1 MNIKPYINP
10 ETSSLKGKDLL
21 SIYNLSREEIE
32 EILKTAETLK
42 TMHSLGADY
51 KPLKG
56 KTLGMIFQK
65 SSTRTRVSF
74 EVAMWQLGGYALF
87 LSSGDM
93 QLGRGETIP
102 DTARVLSRYL
112 DGIMIRAYSHKD
124 VEILAEYADIPVI
137 NGLTDYS
144 HPCQVLADLFTIYEK
159 KKKLSGLKLAFI
171 GDGRYNMANSLL
183 FGCSKVGMDIAVASP
198 AGYQPDEEVVE
209 KAKMDAQFNGSK
221 IIITDDVYEAAKG
234 ADILYTDV
242 WTSMGQEKE
251 QEARIK
257 AFSGYQVNKGL
268 LEVAAEGVIVMHCL
282 PAHRGEE
289 ITHEVLEGPHSVVF
303 DEAENRLHVQKAIL
317 TLIMG

>member
-1 MNIKPYINP
+1 
-10 ETSSLKGKDLL
+10 
-21 SIYNLSREEIE
+21 
-32 EILKTAETLK
+32 
-42 TMHSLGADY
+42 
-51 KPLKG
+51 
-56 KTLGMIFQK
+56 
-65 SSTRTRVSF
+65 
-74 EVAMWQLGGYALF
+74 
-87 LSSGDM
+87 
-93 QLGRGETIP
+93 
-102 DTARVLSRYL
+102 
-112 DGIMIRAYSHKD
+112 
-124 VEILAEYADIPVI
+124 
-137 NGLTDYS
+137 
-144 HPCQVLADLFTIYEK
+144 
-159 KKKLSGLKLAFI
+159 
-171 GDGRYNMANSLL
+171 MANSLL